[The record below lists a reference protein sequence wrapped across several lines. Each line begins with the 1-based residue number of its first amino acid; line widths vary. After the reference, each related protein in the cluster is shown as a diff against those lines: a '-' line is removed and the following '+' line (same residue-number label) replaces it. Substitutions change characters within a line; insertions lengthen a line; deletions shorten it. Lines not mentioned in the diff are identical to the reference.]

1 MLSKLQNSKIDF
13 RNIINFNNEFLDFN
27 QIRFEGSMEPTD
39 LKNTI
44 KTEYGIQSY
53 LRYNFI

>member
-39 LKNTI
+39 LKNII

-53 LRYNFI
+53 LRYNF